1 MWVCRPCICVCVF
14 RMYVCGM
21 CARVG
26 VCMHVG
32 VCDHREEQMK
42 LAEAV
47 RKQTCFYSSA
57 VHSTTVA
64 QW

>member
-1 MWVCRPCICVCVF
+1 MS
-14 RMYVCGM
+14 
-21 CARVG
+21 
-26 VCMHVG
+26 VG
-32 VCDHREEQMK
+32 VCDHRGGQME